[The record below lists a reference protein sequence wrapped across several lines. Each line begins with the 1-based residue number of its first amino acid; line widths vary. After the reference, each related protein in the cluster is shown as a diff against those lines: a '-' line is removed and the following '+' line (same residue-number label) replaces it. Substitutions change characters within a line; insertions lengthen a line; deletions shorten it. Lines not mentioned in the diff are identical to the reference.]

1 MHPRDHRRAA
11 RVKRLFR
18 PAVLF
23 SLVLAFGVRLPAL
36 GAAESPGAWRDWVG
50 DTGSR
55 YGHVAVGLGDGRL
68 LAAGGF
74 DDTGDG
80 LLASAVLFDPSGG
93 VTRIDDMS
101 VPRYHPAGALL
112 DDGSV
117 LVTGGYGGQAS
128 ADRYIFA
135 LGRWITAA
143 AMRTPR
149 WAHTAT
155 LLGDGRLLVVG
166 GASVKGLGVDE
177 TLRSAEIYH
186 PLSNSWT
193 PAASMGTA
201 RHSHTATL
209 LADGRVLVVGGN
221 GSHLVGSQL
230 ASAEIYDPSTD
241 TWSPTPDMTVPRVEH
256 TATLLPDGGV
266 FVAGGAE
273 GDNYWSGSEIFDPAA
288 GQWIPA
294 GDMLAARAGHTA
306 TALDDGRILVAGGLD
321 RWNDALA
328 TAEIYDPR
336 SGHRDPATS
345 MAVPRYLHTATLL
358 GNGRSVAF
366 VGGWNAD
373 GATGDV
379 ALYQQ

>member
-1 MHPRDHRRAA
+1 MHPRDHRRVA
-11 RVKRLFR
+11 RVRRLFR
-18 PAVLF
+18 PVVLF
-23 SLVLAFGVRLPAL
+23 AVVVAFGVPPAV
-36 GAAESPGAWRDWVG
+36 GATEPSSGAWSDRVG

-55 YGHVAVGLGDGRL
+55 YGHVAIGFGDGRL

-74 DDTGDG
+74 DDTRDG
-80 LLASAVLFDPSGG
+80 LLASAVLFDPSSG

-101 VPRYHPAGALL
+101 VPRYHAAGARL

-117 LVTGGYGGQAS
+117 LVTGGYGGQGS
-128 ADRYIFA
+128 ADRYIPA

-177 TLRSAEIYH
+177 TLSSAEIYH
-186 PLSNSWT
+186 SLSNSWT

-221 GSHLVGSQL
+221 GSNLVGGQL
-230 ASAEIYDPSTD
+230 ASAEIYNPSTN
-241 TWSPTPDMTVPRVEH
+241 TWAPTPDMTVPRVEH
-256 TATLLPDGGV
+256 TATLLRDGGV
-266 FVAGGAE
+266 FVAGGAQ
-273 GDNYWSGSEIFDPAA
+273 GDNYWSSSEIFDPAA
-288 GQWIPA
+288 GQWFPA

-321 RWNDALA
+321 RWNDALD
-328 TAEIYDPR
+328 TAEIYDPGT
-336 SGHRDPATS
+336 GHRDPATS

-358 GNGRSVAF
+358 GHGRRVAF
-366 VGGWNAD
+366 VGGWNTD